1 MSDCLGHE
9 QDVLRKHGRPGGA
22 YAKFIGKT
30 NPDHAIGPTK
40 LVKPPQTAACL
51 LSDFL
56 DRLDLALIHRE
67 HGEDEARGLL
77 RVYRMLSMELANLE
91 AEQP

>member
-1 MSDCLGHE
+1 MSDCAGYVRMTRTDE
-9 QDVLRKHGRPGGA
+9 VPP
-22 YAKFIGKT
+22 